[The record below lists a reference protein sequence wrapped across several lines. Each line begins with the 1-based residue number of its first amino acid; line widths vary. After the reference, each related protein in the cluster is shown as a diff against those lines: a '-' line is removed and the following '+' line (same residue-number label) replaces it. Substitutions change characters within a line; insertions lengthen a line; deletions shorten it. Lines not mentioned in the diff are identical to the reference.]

1 MAENDAKPS
10 APASAPPPKRGK
22 NIPRST
28 GRGARTGLL
37 AGGLALILAS
47 ITLVAAGYVW
57 YLLFYEKQ
65 ELMTVD
71 LAGGLDEVR
80 RETQTLRQDL
90 AALEP
95 EVRTL
100 KENQDTIRAA
110 LNKMAGDFTRR
121 RAEWALAE
129 AEQLLVIANNRLQLA
144 RDVRSALNALR
155 AADAL
160 LKELADPKLLPVR
173 RLLAREM
180 NELAALEKADIVG
193 VTLRLGALAE
203 SVDRLPLAV
212 EVRTRGNAAPAP
224 GAAAE
229 TSRWRDGARN
239 IWQDVLSLV
248 RIRTDVEVQ
257 RPLLPPEQ
265 QYFARE
271 NLRLMLYGAQFA
283 LLQGD
288 AAVYRQNLNAANRM
302 LKDFFDLNTQVVSDM
317 QAELDRLKAER
328 VFAELPDISTSLETL
343 RRLLEARGGP

>member
-1 MAENDAKPS
+1 MAENDVKPS
-10 APASAPPPKRGK
+10 ASESSPKRSK
-22 NIPRST
+22 NAP
-28 GRGARTGLL
+28 RGAARGTRSGLL
-37 AGGLALILAS
+37 TGGLALILAS

-71 LAGGLDEVR
+71 LAGGLEELR
-80 RETQTLRQDL
+80 RETQALRSDL

-95 EVRTL
+95 QVRTL

-110 LNKMAGDFTRR
+110 LDKMAGDFTRR

-160 LKELADPKLLPVR
+160 LKELADPRWLPVR

-180 NELAALEKADIVG
+180 NQLAALEKADIVG

-212 EVRTRGNAAPAP
+212 EVRTRADAASTP
-224 GAAAE
+224 GATPAE
-229 TSRWRDGARN
+229 TSRWREGARSM
-239 IWQDVLSLV
+239 WQDLLALV

-271 NLRLMLYGAQFA
+271 NLRLMLYGAQLA

-288 AAVYRQNLNAANRM
+288 AAVYRQNLNAAQRT

-317 QAELDRLKAER
+317 QAELDKLKAER
-328 VFAELPDISTSLETL
+328 ILAELPDISTSLETL
-343 RRLLEARGGP
+343 RRLLEARSGP